1 MESVYIA
8 MWSGP
13 RNIST
18 ALMRSF
24 DSRSDAVVVDEPFYG
39 HYLRESGK
47 AHPMARE
54 ITASMDCD
62 QDSICRRL
70 RETLPQGKSL
80 SYQKHMAHHLL
91 PSMDR
96 AWMQGMRHAFLI
108 REPRAMLASLNAKLD
123 GVQLEDTGLPQQV
136 QLFEELRQ
144 GTDAVPP
151 VVDSSD
157 LLADPGPMLLSLCR
171 GLLIP
176 FSDQMLTW
184 EPGARSTDGIWG
196 CHWYGN
202 TNRSTGFS
210 PAQRQAPVSLPT
222 ELESL
227 AGKCQDLYSHLAE
240 HRLRPS

>member
-1 MESVYIA
+1 MQSVYIA

-54 ITASMDCD
+54 IMASMDCN
-62 QDSICRRL
+62 QDNICRRL
-70 RETLPQGKSL
+70 REKLPQGKSL

-91 PSMDR
+91 PSMNR

-108 REPRAMLASLNAKLD
+108 REPRAMLASLDAKLEV
-123 GVQLEDTGLPQQV
+123 VQLEDTGLPQQV
-136 QLFEELRQ
+136 QLFQELRQ
-144 GTDAVPP
+144 SADSVPL

-157 LLADPGPMLLSLCR
+157 LLADPEPMLLSLCR
-171 GLLIP
+171 GLQIP
-176 FSDQMLTW
+176 FSDQMLAW

-210 PAQRQAPVSLPT
+210 LAPRQASVSLPT

-227 AGKCQDLYSHLAE
+227 AGECQDLYSQLAE
-240 HRLRPS
+240 HRLLPN